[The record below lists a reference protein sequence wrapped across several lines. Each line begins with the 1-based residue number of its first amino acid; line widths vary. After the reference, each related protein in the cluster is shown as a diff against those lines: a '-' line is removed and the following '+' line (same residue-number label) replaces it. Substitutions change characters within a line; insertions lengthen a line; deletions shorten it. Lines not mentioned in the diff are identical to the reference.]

1 MSENDVK
8 IYVSKKEMNKNAG
21 EFSGNFELVMAN
33 RANGNID
40 RARKLGA
47 VLATIAPTD
56 DGDES
61 IYVDIKNHLAPKFLV
76 PDILYQIK
84 VLLVFACETLL
95 QMEIPIELLSTT
107 AIASMYDV
115 MEKDMPGF
123 YNNISNGAAFTF
135 YYLAIQKGGDISQ
148 NIGEAFAM
156 LCSVKNKE
164 GFVLAGKTV
173 WNIAVDVIEKEI
185 EKAGLKEICP
195 E

>member
-1 MSENDVK
+1 MSENDVR
-8 IYVSKKEMNKNAG
+8 IYISKNEMNKNAG
-21 EFSGNFELVMAN
+21 DFAGNFELVMAN

-40 RARKLGA
+40 KARKLGA

-56 DGDES
+56 EGEG
-61 IYVDIKNHLAPKFLV
+61 IYVNIKEHLSPKFLV

-95 QMEIPIELLSTT
+95 QIEIPIELLSTT

-135 YYLAIQKGGDISQ
+135 YYLAIQKGGDLSQ

-156 LCSVKNKE
+156 LCSVKNKD
-164 GFVLAGKTV
+164 GFILAGKTV
-173 WNIAVDVIEKEI
+173 WNMAVDVIEKEI